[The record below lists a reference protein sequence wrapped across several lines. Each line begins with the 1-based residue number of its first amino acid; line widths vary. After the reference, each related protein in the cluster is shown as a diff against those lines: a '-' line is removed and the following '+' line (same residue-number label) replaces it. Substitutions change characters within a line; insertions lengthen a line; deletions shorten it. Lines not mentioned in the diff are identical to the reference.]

1 MPSIAGIDV
10 VRVLQSYACL
20 SLVVELII
28 HSIVKARPEHA
39 WCCLLRAEIRLEELL
54 AGFHLLSL
62 PLTWVCLREWPL
74 EWVGHNIWL
83 IWLERP
89 KMAD

>member
-10 VRVLQSYACL
+10 VGVLQSYACL
-20 SLVVELII
+20 SLVVELMA
-28 HSIVKARPEHA
+28 HPKHA
-39 WCCLLRAEIRLEELL
+39 WCCLLRTEIRLEELL

-62 PLTWVCLREWPL
+62 PLPWVCLREWPL

-89 KMAD
+89 KVAD

>member
-1 MPSIAGIDV
+1 VPSIAGIDV

-20 SLVVELII
+20 SLVIELQ
-28 HSIVKARPEHA
+28 ARPKHA
-39 WCCLLRAEIRLEELL
+39 WCCLLRAKISLEELL
-54 AGFHLLSL
+54 AGFRLLSL
-62 PLTWVCLREWPL
+62 PLSWVCLRERPL

-89 KMAD
+89 KMTG